1 MNFTKILTQILRS
14 GPGGL
19 SDPLCFGSERGIRGS
34 VGFSMDKRIHPYKK
48 YGFFEPKKKSM
59 GFLNI
64 GFRRSRKKIWV
75 FSGKPKKILIFSAK
89 PKKIWIFSE
98 KPKNMG
104 FQIEFSHDFW
114 IGNVSFFNFE
124 LTKYNFVFIL

>member
-1 MNFTKILTQILRS
+1 MQQIRK
-14 GPGGL
+14 
-19 SDPLCFGSERGIRGS
+19 RTS

-75 FSGKPKKILIFSAK
+75 FLAKPKKILIFSAK
-89 PKKIWIFSE
+89 PKKNMDLFGEAE
-98 KPKNMG
+98 KNVD
-104 FQIEFSHDFW
+104 FQIEFSHDYW

-124 LTKYNFVFIL
+124 LTKYNFVFIF